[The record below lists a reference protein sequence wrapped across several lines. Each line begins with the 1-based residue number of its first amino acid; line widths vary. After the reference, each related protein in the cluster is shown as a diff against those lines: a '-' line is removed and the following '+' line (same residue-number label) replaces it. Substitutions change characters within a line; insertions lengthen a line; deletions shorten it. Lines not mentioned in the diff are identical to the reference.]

1 MSSVSTIFVASPTNV
16 PTLLSLALNPSKLS
30 ANRIM
35 QAFALRHRLQLP
47 PDYRELILAFI
58 SRAHPPFYG
67 VPRSNSEDTMKLKL
81 ALVGLFALGGAVLT
95 AGTVSAMPI
104 GLATNAD
111 IASNIDQVRLVCN
124 AYGRCWRTPGY
135 AYNYY
140 GGPTIRFGHGG
151 GYRRYGHGQGYGYG
165 HGYGDR
171 RW

>member
-1 MSSVSTIFVASPTNV
+1 
-16 PTLLSLALNPSKLS
+16 
-30 ANRIM
+30 
-35 QAFALRHRLQLP
+35 
-47 PDYRELILAFI
+47 
-58 SRAHPPFYG
+58 
-67 VPRSNSEDTMKLKL
+67 MKLKP

-104 GLATNAD
+104 GLATGAE
-111 IASNIDQVRLVCN
+111 IASNIDQVRLLCN

-151 GYRRYGHGQGYGYG
+151 GYRRYGHGLGHGYD

-171 RW
+171 HW